1 MTLHG
6 APGARLPEL
15 LMRIRLF
22 LSLALYVFLVAAAP
36 LYEDRAPTIHGAP
49 LEERVRQTSTNVE
62 ARVAF
67 EGPNFQEDAGA
78 RDLPAF

>member
-1 MTLHG
+1 MH
-6 APGARLPEL
+6 
-15 LMRIRLF
+15 IRLF
-22 LSLALYVFLVAAAP
+22 LPLALCIFLVAAAP
-36 LYEDRAPTIHGAP
+36 VYDERALTVHGAP
-49 LEERVRQTSTNVE
+49 LEERVQQTCTNIE